1 MAEQRPIGYWLKLV
15 EQLIDR
21 QFERTLDD
29 HGITLL
35 QWQLLNVLAR
45 GVSTVEQLD
54 EAIAPFHAGGT
65 SPESAVEHLSELID
79 SAWVDAT
86 PAGYELTER
95 GRVAFGTLAD
105 VVSHQRVQVTQ
116 GVSEHEQAQTADVLE
131 RMARNLG
138 FTG

>member
-1 MAEQRPIGYWLKLV
+1 MTEQRPIGYWVKLV
-15 EQLIDR
+15 DQLIDR
-21 QFERTLDD
+21 QFERTIDD
-29 HGITLL
+29 HGVTRR

-54 EAIAPFHAGGT
+54 EAIAPFLAGGEE
-65 SPESAVEHLSELID
+65 PESAVEHLSELID

-86 PAGYELTER
+86 ADGYELTDR
-95 GRVAFGTLAD
+95 GRTAFGTLAE
-105 VVSHQRVQVTQ
+105 VVSHQRVQVAQ
-116 GVSEHEQAQTADVLE
+116 GVNEHEYAKTVDVLE

>member
-15 EQLIDR
+15 DQLIER

-29 HGITLL
+29 HGVTRR

-45 GVSTVEQLD
+45 GIANVEQLD
-54 EAIAPFHAGGT
+54 ESIAAFLAEG
-65 SPESAVEHLSELID
+65 ESAVEHLSELID

-86 PAGYELTER
+86 PDGYELTDR
-95 GRVAFGTLAD
+95 GRTAFGTLAE
-105 VVSHQRVQVTQ
+105 VVAHQRVQVAQ
-116 GVSEHEQAQTADVLE
+116 GVSEQEYAQTLDVLE

-138 FTG
+138 YTG

>member
-1 MAEQRPIGYWLKLV
+1 MAEQRPIGYWVKLV
-15 EQLIDR
+15 DQLIDR
-21 QFERTLDD
+21 QFERTIDD
-29 HGITLL
+29 HGVTRR

-54 EAIAPFHAGGT
+54 EAIAPFLAGGEE
-65 SPESAVEHLSELID
+65 PESAVEHLSELID

-86 PAGYELTER
+86 ADGYELTDR
-95 GRVAFGTLAD
+95 GRTAFGTLAE
-105 VVSHQRVQVTQ
+105 VVSHQRVQVAQ
-116 GVSEHEQAQTADVLE
+116 GVSEQEYAKTVDVLE